1 MKKKIFFSL
10 TFILFILQSC
20 TKEKC
25 TEIVEGYTYT
35 PVHAPMATLR
45 TVNIEP
51 AKAITSNGKIFI
63 KGNYI
68 FLNELNKGFHI
79 INNTNPSAPQRIAFV
94 SVPGNIDLIANG
106 NYLFADNYVDLL
118 TFDIS
123 NPANIQLVSRTES
136 VLPFRQYGFGLN
148 DNATQGIIVSF
159 EKKFE
164 KKQMDCNTFNG
175 WKSSRDNAVFLTT
188 SSSGPSV
195 ASPSNVLGG
204 TNGQAGSFSRFAQ
217 INNYLYVGNDRSITP
232 IDITNPI
239 APAVK
244 PLINSPEIETMYAF
258 NNVIL
263 AGGPNGMYIYNLTN
277 PASPSLQG
285 SFFHWRGC
293 DPVVAQNNV
302 AYVTVRG
309 GAESRCGGSRNI
321 LQVIDISNF
330 NNPTLIKTY
339 EMQHPFGVGIFNNKL
354 GVCDGTAG
362 FKIYDA
368 SVSNNLQL
376 KNTISSINAYDVI
389 MNNETALLVAKDGV
403 YQYNITNASSPIL
416 LSKINITP

>member
-1 MKKKIFFSL
+1 MKKKILFSL
-10 TFILFILQSC
+10 TLILFILQSC

-35 PVHAPMATLR
+35 PVYVSMATLR

-79 INNTNPSAPQRIAFV
+79 INNTNPTAPQRIAFIK
-94 SVPGNIDLIANG
+94 VPGNIDLIAKG

-123 NPANIQLVSRTES
+123 NPANIQLVSRTEN

-148 DNATQGIIVSF
+148 DNATQGIIVDF

-164 KKQMDCNTFNG
+164 KKLFDCNRYSFWNF
-175 WKSSRDNAVFLTT
+175 DNAVFLTT
-188 SSSGPSV
+188 ASTSIAPSISSP
-195 ASPSNVLGG
+195 NNILGG
-204 TNGQAGSFSRFAQ
+204 PNGQAGSFSRFAQ
-217 INNYLYVGNDRSITP
+217 VNNYLYVGNNNSITP

-244 PLINSPEIETMYAF
+244 PFINSFEIETLYGF

-277 PASPSLQG
+277 PAAPSLQG

-293 DPVVAQNNV
+293 DPVVAENNT

-309 GAESRCGGSRNI
+309 GEESRCGGSRNI
-321 LQVIDISNF
+321 LQVIDITNF
-330 NNPTLIKTY
+330 NNPTLIQTY
-339 EMQHPFGVGIFNNKL
+339 NMQHPFGVGVFNNKL

-368 SVSNNLQL
+368 SNGSNLQL
-376 KNTISSINAYDVI
+376 KNTITSINAFDVI
-389 MNNETALLVAKDGV
+389 MNNETALLIAKDGM
-403 YQYNITNASSPIL
+403 YQYNITNPNNPIL
-416 LSKINITP
+416 ISKINITP